1 MDNVTIFFLLLSSV
15 VIIYLI
21 LMFKSKVRV
30 SKLVEVLYL
39 GIYSFIFL
47 VFLYPNI
54 LNIIE
59 NVFGIESAINFIL
72 YLSIF
77 VAYFII
83 FLLYRKME
91 SQRVEI
97 TKLVRE
103 IALMDVEKRK
113 K

>member
-1 MDNVTIFFLLLSSV
+1 MDNTTIFFLILSFFV
-15 VIIYLI
+15 LIYLV
-21 LMFKSKVRV
+21 LMFKSKIRV

-39 GIYSFIFL
+39 SIYGFVFL
-47 VFLYPNI
+47 IFLYPNT

-59 NVFGIESAINFIL
+59 KFFGIKSTINFIL
-72 YLSIF
+72 YFSIF

-91 SQRVEI
+91 AQRIEI

-103 IALMDVEKRK
+103 IALNDK
-113 K
+113 KK